1 MFKSFIHKHKLSLV
15 LGGIG
20 LLVGATAGFL
30 YWKFVG
36 CISGTCAIW
45 TNPIRSTLYGGLLG
59 MLFLLMFV
67 PDKKKGVN
75 P

>member
-1 MFKSFIHKHKLSLV
+1 MFRSFIYKHKLSLL

-20 LLVGATAGFL
+20 LALGALAGFL

-45 TNPIRSTLYGGLLG
+45 TNPIRSTLYGGMLG
-59 MLFLLMFV
+59 MLILLMFV
-67 PDKKKGVN
+67 PDKKKEPN
-75 P
+75 T

>member
-1 MFKSFIHKHKLSLV
+1 MFRSFIYKHKLSLL

-20 LLVGATAGFL
+20 LVLGALAGFL

-45 TNPIRSTLYGGLLG
+45 TNPIRSTLYGGMLG
-59 MLFLLMFV
+59 MLILLMFV
-67 PDKKKGVN
+67 PDTKKESN
-75 P
+75 T

>member
-1 MFKSFIHKHKLSLV
+1 MFRSFIHKHKLSLV

-59 MLFLLMFV
+59 MLILLMFV
-67 PDKKKGVN
+67 PDTKKGSN
-75 P
+75 L